1 METLTNLESFVRSA
15 ECGSFSAAARRLALT
30 PAAVSRNVA
39 MLERNLGVRLFHRS
53 TRKLTLTEAG
63 DTFLAA
69 IGNNLQSLQ
78 NAIQGVAHDDGQPA
92 GVLKIS
98 VAPAFGMDWLLPL
111 LPEFLQRYPRVRPE
125 WHFEN
130 RPVDLVA
137 EGYDAAIGGGFEL
150 TPGVVARTVAPVHII
165 AVASPA
171 YLAGRAPPT
180 DPTDLIDLDGIAL
193 RSQTSGR
200 IRTWTMRNAQGD
212 EASAALRESVVVNEP
227 AAVRQ
232 AVRLNLGVA
241 LAAVCD
247 VQPCIASGELVR
259 VLPDWWAEAGVISLY
274 YASRDLLP
282 GKTRAFVDFVVETFA
297 REQYMQRFSANSAPT
312 NSR

>member
-1 METLTNLESFVRSA
+1 METLANLESFVRSA

-63 DTFLAA
+63 EAFLAA
-69 IGNNLQSLQ
+69 IGNPLQSLHD
-78 NAIQGVAHDDGQPA
+78 AIQSIAHDDGQPA

-98 VAPAFGMDWLLPL
+98 VAPAFGMDWLMPL
-111 LPEFLQRYPRVRPE
+111 LPEFLQRYPRVQPE

-130 RPVDLVA
+130 RAVDLVA

-150 TPGVVARTVAPVHII
+150 TPGVVARAVAPVHVI

-171 YLAGRAPPT
+171 YLAARPPLT
-180 DPTDLIDLDGIAL
+180 DPTGLIAMDGIAL

-212 EASAALRESVVVNEP
+212 EAVAALRETIVLTDA
-227 AAVRQ
+227 AAVRE
-232 AVRLNLGVA
+232 AVRMNLGVG
-241 LAAVCD
+241 LVAVCD
-247 VQPCIASGELVR
+247 VQPCLARGELVR
-259 VLPDWWAEAGVISLY
+259 VLPDWWADAGVISLY

-282 GKTRAFVDFVVETFA
+282 GKTRAFVDFVVETYA
-297 REQYMQRFSANSAPT
+297 REQYMQRFSANPAP
-312 NSR
+312 